1 MTSENNKI
9 EEEEGIKQIEEGKNK
24 IEEVEENKK

>member
-9 EEEEGIKQIEEGKNK
+9 EEEEGIKQIEKGKNK